1 MVVERRHS
9 PTLQMEHR
17 LERLALIRLRY
28 LLTLEGHPE
37 SVTVPARSKIVGRA
51 SCVAFLGFCQGKGSR
66 RMNTKEA
73 MIN

>member
-1 MVVERRHS
+1 MVERRHS
-9 PTLQMEHR
+9 PTLQMEQR

-28 LLTLEGHPE
+28 SLTLEGHPE
-37 SVTVPARSKIVGRA
+37 LVTAPARSKIVGRA
-51 SCVAFLGFCQGKGSR
+51 SCAAFLGFCQGKGFR